1 MATIVHVDSAQ
12 DDRLTDYVRLRDV
25 QLRTSLEAEH
35 GLFLA
40 EGEKVIRRAVT
51 SGHRPRSFLMAP
63 RWVESLADIL
73 DAAGDVPCYVASE
86 QLIEAVTGFHVHRGA
101 LASLHRSRLP
111 SVESVVNGTHGRF
124 RIAVLDSLID
134 HTNVGGSKPPQTGN
148 LSSDTS
154 RPWQPK
160 VAKSEVDDTFEL
172 SSGVSS
178 GKERR
183 RTPAPGE
190 SSAGRDNRSASNT
203 KRRSR
208 IAIFENIVDHTN
220 LGAAFRSAAAIGVD
234 AVLVTPSCADP
245 LYRRSIRVS
254 MGTVF
259 QVPWARIDSW
269 PADIDMIKKHGYVV
283 AGMTLGEGAITL
295 DELVAEDHPH
305 LALVFGTEG
314 HGLTRQADRR
324 LDRRVTIPMMHGVD
338 SLNVAASAAVAFYAT
353 R

>member
-1 MATIVHVDSAQ
+1 MTSQIRRILDPADPVL
-12 DDRLTDYVRLRDV
+12 DDYLRMTDVRLRSRIEV
-25 QLRTSLEAEH
+25 ER
-35 GLFLA
+35 GLFMA
-40 EGEKVIRRAVT
+40 ESYEVISRAMDA
-51 SGHRPRSFLMAP
+51 GMEPRSFLMSEKWLEKFEP
-63 RWVESLADIL
+63 LTSRFP
-73 DAAGDVPCYVASE
+73 DVPVLVADEALLE
-86 QLIEAVTGFHVHRGA
+86 QITGFHLHRGA
-101 LASLHRSRLP
+101 LAAMHRPALP
-111 SVESVVNGTHGRF
+111 PVAEVLAGARTV
-124 RIAVLDSLID
+124 AVLEDIVD
-134 HTNVGGSKPPQTGN
+134 HTNVGGRKPPQQQG
-148 LSSDTS
+148 
-154 RPWQPK
+154 
-160 VAKSEVDDTFEL
+160 
-172 SSGVSS
+172 
-178 GKERR
+178 
-183 RTPAPGE
+183 GE
-190 SSAGRDNRSASNT
+190 SGL
-203 KRRSR
+203 KHRSR

-259 QVPWARIDSW
+259 QVPWARIESW
-269 PADIDMIKKHGYVV
+269 PADIDLIKEHGYVV